1 MAKSCQELICVAV
14 EESGSEG
21 FLEEVGQKEE
31 GIEGSKV
38 PGFRGRNVLS
48 VSKAGC
54 SLVQHSDS

>member
-31 GIEGSKV
+31 GIEG
-38 PGFRGRNVLS
+38 
-48 VSKAGC
+48 
-54 SLVQHSDS
+54 